1 MAERRNVESKTKKI
15 ERKTMDNL
23 VFLSIRSNPE
33 DKLVSV
39 LTERIFR
46 QILEEVVTQDVA
58 ELQQQTSVDRL
69 SFKDVVNVSTLTF
82 NLLCD
87 SNNRYSLLVHYFSN
101 FLSDVHS
108 FIDFILY
115 YNK

>member
-1 MAERRNVESKTKKI
+1 MSASTES
-15 ERKTMDNL
+15 L
-23 VFLSIRSNPE
+23 L
-33 DKLVSV
+33 
-39 LTERIFR
+39 R

-58 ELQQQTSVDRL
+58 ELQQQTGVDRL
-69 SFKDVVNVSTLTF
+69 SFKDVVNVGTLTL

-108 FIDFILY
+108 FLILFCIIIIDVFKHFFYIVWVSCRTTV
-115 YNK
+115 